1 MRLSS
6 RSLQSACFISG
17 AGEHK
22 RTREAK
28 REINVQFNSSIVL
41 PDLSDEDR
49 IVFMVKE
56 IHLVLDPAKTLPQAP
71 LQPVKRSRSK
81 QPG

>member
-1 MRLSS
+1 MGLSS

-17 AGEHK
+17 AGEYK
-22 RTREAK
+22 RTREVK
-28 REINVQFNSSIVL
+28 REINVQFNNAIVL

-71 LQPVKRSRSK
+71 L
-81 QPG
+81 